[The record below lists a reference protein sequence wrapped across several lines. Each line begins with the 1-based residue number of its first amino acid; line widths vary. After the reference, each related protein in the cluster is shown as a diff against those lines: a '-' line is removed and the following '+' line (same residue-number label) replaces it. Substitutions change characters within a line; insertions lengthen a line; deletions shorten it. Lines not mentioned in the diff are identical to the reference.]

1 LSARIVWSDPVR
13 DAFLGLPEREQV
25 EIAAKLDLLQL
36 FPRMYAMQLKG
47 RFRRHRK
54 FVAGNWAV
62 YYRVVENI
70 VYVRGLWPAR
80 LPLKLMGRR

>member
-1 LSARIVWSDPVR
+1 LKYTVVVSPKIQAVIEDLSPR
-13 DAFLGLPEREQV
+13 DQSELIEKLEFLEV
-25 EIAAKLDLLQL
+25 

-62 YYRVVENI
+62 YYRVVENT
-70 VYVRGLWPAR
+70 VYIRGLWPAR
-80 LPLKLMGRR
+80 LPLKLLGRR